1 MKKVTIKEVARAA
14 GVSPMTVSRVLN
26 DRPDVSATTR
36 QRVQGVI
43 HELGYRPNAVARS
56 LIRGESLSL
65 GVAVFGLEHYGPS
78 HTVVGVEKMAE
89 ELGYSMVVALMHLG
103 NPRRKTQEQ
112 ILSNL
117 SSRQVDG
124 IVWAIAEHEDNRDWL
139 CRQARELPIP
149 VVFLNMK
156 PRPDVTMVAINN
168 YGGARQATEHLL
180 KQGYRRIGHIAGP
193 MNWWEAAQ
201 REAGWRDAVHE
212 SGLPTKG
219 LEVFGDWS
227 AASGDAGMQRL
238 LEQAPDI
245 EALFASN
252 DQMALGA
259 LRAARSAGR
268 RVPEDLAVVGFDDIP
283 EAAYFHP
290 PLTTIRQD
298 LQRMGTL
305 AVQLVH
311 RMIENDK
318 QGEDSKAEVLWVQ
331 PELITRKSSI
341 VSSTPMSRESG

>member
-1 MKKVTIKEVARAA
+1 MKKPTIKEVARVA
-14 GVSPMTVSRVLN
+14 GVSTTTVSRVLN
-26 DRPDVSATTR
+26 DHPDVSVSTR
-36 QRVQGVI
+36 KRVQQVI
-43 HELGYRPNAVARS
+43 DELGYRPSAVARS
-56 LIRGESLSL
+56 LIQGESHSL
-65 GVAVFGLEHYGPS
+65 GIAVFGLEHYGPS
-78 HTVVGVEKMAE
+78 HTVVGVEKKAE
-89 ELGYSMVVALMHLG
+89 ELGYSMVVALMHSG
-103 NPRRKTQEQ
+103 DIRQKQQEQ

-149 VVFLNMK
+149 VVFLNMQ
-156 PRPDVTMVAINN
+156 PRPDTTMVAVNN
-168 YGGARQATEHLL
+168 YGGARQATEHIL
-180 KQGYRRIGHIAGP
+180 KQGYRRIGHITGP
-193 MNWWEAAQ
+193 MNWWEAHQ
-201 REAGWRDAVHE
+201 REAGWRDAMHE
-212 SGLPTKG
+212 SGLSTER

-227 AASGDAGMQRL
+227 AASGDIGMRRL
-238 LEQAPDI
+238 LEGAPDI

-259 LRAARSAGR
+259 LRAARGAGR

-298 LQRMGTL
+298 LQKMGTL

-311 RMIENDK
+311 RMIQDGK
-318 QGEDSKAEVLWVQ
+318 QGENSKSEVLWVQ
-331 PELITRKSSI
+331 PELITRKSSLA
-341 VSSTPMSRESG
+341 

>member
-1 MKKVTIKEVARAA
+1 MKKVTIKQVARAA

-26 DRPDVSATTR
+26 DRPDVAPATR
-36 QRVQGVI
+36 ERIQRVI
-43 HELGYRPNAVARS
+43 DELGYRPSAVARS
-56 LIRGESLSL
+56 LIQGESHSL
-65 GVAVFGLEHYGPS
+65 GIAVFGLEHYGPS
-78 HTVVGVEKMAE
+78 HTVVGVEKKAE
-89 ELGYSMVVALMHLG
+89 ELGYSMVVALMHSG
-103 NPRRKTQEQ
+103 DIRQKQQEQ

-139 CRQARELPIP
+139 CRQARELPMP
-149 VVFLNMK
+149 VVFLNMQ
-156 PRPDVTMVAINN
+156 PRPDTTMVAVNN
-168 YGGARQATEHLL
+168 YGGARQATEHIL
-180 KQGYRRIGHIAGP
+180 KQGYRRIGHITGP
-193 MNWWEAAQ
+193 MNWWEAHQ
-201 REAGWRDAVHE
+201 REAGWRDAMHE
-212 SGLPTKG
+212 SGQSTER

-227 AASGDAGMQRL
+227 AASGDIGMRRL
-238 LEQAPDI
+238 LELAPEI

-259 LRAARSAGR
+259 LRAARGAGR

-298 LQRMGTL
+298 LQKMGTL

-311 RMIENDK
+311 RMIQDGK
-318 QGEDSKAEVLWVQ
+318 QGENSKSEVLWVQ
-331 PELITRKSSI
+331 PELVTRKSSLA
-341 VSSTPMSRESG
+341 

>member
-1 MKKVTIKEVARAA
+1 MKKVTIKEVAQAA

-26 DRPDVSATTR
+26 DRPDVSGATR

-43 HELGYRPNAVARS
+43 NQLGYRPNAVARS

-78 HTVVGVEKMAE
+78 HTVIGVEKKAE
-89 ELGYSMVVALMHLG
+89 ELGYSMVVALMHSG
-103 NPRRKTQEQ
+103 DIRRKTQEQ
-112 ILSNL
+112 ILNSL
-117 SSRQVDG
+117 TVRQVDG
-124 IVWAIAEHEDNRDWL
+124 IVWAIAEHEANRDWL
-139 CRQARELPIP
+139 CRQAEELPIP

-156 PRPDVTMVAINN
+156 PRPDAAMVAINN

-180 KQGYRRIGHIAGP
+180 KQGYRRIGLITGP
-193 MNWWEAAQ
+193 VNWWEANQ
-201 REAGWRDAVHE
+201 RGAGWRDAMRE
-212 SGLPTKG
+212 AGLATDA
-219 LEVFGDWS
+219 LEIGGDWS
-227 AASGDAGMQRL
+227 PASGDAGMRQL
-238 LEQAPDI
+238 LEQSPDI

-259 LRAARSAGR
+259 LQAAGRAGR
-268 RVPEDLAVVGFDDIP
+268 RVPQDLAVVGFDDIP

-298 LQRMGTL
+298 LEKMGTL

-311 RMIENDK
+311 RMIEDGKHGAN
-318 QGEDSKAEVLWVQ
+318 SRPEVLWVQ
-331 PELITRKSSI
+331 PELIIRKSSLA
-341 VSSTPMSRESG
+341 

>member
-1 MKKVTIKEVARAA
+1 MKKVTIKEVARTA
-14 GVSPMTVSRVLN
+14 GVSPMTVSRVVN
-26 DRPDVSATTR
+26 DRPDVSAATR

-43 HELGYRPNAVARS
+43 NHLGYRPNAVARS

-78 HTVVGVEKMAE
+78 HTIIGVEQKAE
-89 ELGYSMVVALMHLG
+89 ELGYSMVVALMHSG
-103 NPRRKTQEQ
+103 DTRRKTQEQ

-124 IVWAIAEHEDNRDWL
+124 IVWAIAEHEANRDWL

-156 PRPDVTMVAINN
+156 PRSDTTMVAVNN

-180 KQGYRRIGHIAGP
+180 KQGYRRIGHITGP
-193 MNWWEAAQ
+193 MNWWETNQ
-201 REAGWRDAVHE
+201 REAGWRDALQE
-212 SGLPTKG
+212 SGLPTEG

-227 AASGDAGMQRL
+227 PASGDAGMRRL
-238 LEQAPDI
+238 FDQAPDI

-259 LRAARSAGR
+259 LRAAHAAGR
-268 RVPEDLAVVGFDDIP
+268 RVPEDLAIVGFDDIP

-298 LQRMGTL
+298 LQKMGTL

-311 RMIENDK
+311 RMIEDGK
-318 QGEDSKAEVLWVQ
+318 QGENSQPEVLWVQ
-331 PELITRKSSI
+331 PELITRKSSLA
-341 VSSTPMSRESG
+341 